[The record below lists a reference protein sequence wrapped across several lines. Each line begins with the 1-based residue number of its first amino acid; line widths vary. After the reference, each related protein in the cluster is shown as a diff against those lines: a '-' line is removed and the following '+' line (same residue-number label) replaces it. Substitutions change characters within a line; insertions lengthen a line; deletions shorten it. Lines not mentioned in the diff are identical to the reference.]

1 MPSVTDTAPT
11 DRPLV
16 LSPFR
21 GLRYAADQI
30 SDLTAVTSPP
40 YDVLDRETVAAL
52 AAAEPHNIVRVIL
65 PRPAGPADWTT
76 DRRPPASEE
85 NGREHYQRAAALF
98 ARWREDGVLRLDG
111 EPALYV
117 YEQRT
122 EARTGRPVIL
132 RGLLGAVGLRQAE
145 EGVILPHEDVLPG
158 PVADRL
164 ALMSACA
171 ANLEPILLVYDGG
184 GMASELVEAAVR
196 GAPLIDARA
205 TDGSEHRVWR
215 ISDPAA
221 LAAIAADLAPRQ
233 ALIADGH
240 HRYATY
246 LRLQEEMRAT
256 GAGAGPW
263 DSGLALLV
271 DQRAHPLELTAIHRT
286 VSGVTLADV
295 NAAAAKAFR
304 IDSYGADATQAHA
317 ALTACRGE
325 RHGFLLTDGK
335 QWELLSL
342 PLAEQAAGTSAQ
354 DGTPAPGAG
363 RPSPEGEREARLAD
377 SEGDHL
383 PSLDTE
389 VLHDM
394 LLGRIL
400 GLSENQIGYDHTEA
414 AAAKRARDGEGIAI
428 LLNPV
433 DVATVQAVARAGGR
447 MPRKSTSFGPKPRTG
462 FVMRAFEE
470 HEPAPSGQEGEPDRP
485 RPRSD

>member
-1 MPSVTDTAPT
+1 MPSVTDTAPAN
-11 DRPLV
+11 RPLV

-30 SDLTAVTSPP
+30 SDLAAVTSPP

-76 DRRPPASEE
+76 DRRPPAAEE
-85 NGREHYQRAAALF
+85 NGREHYRRAAALF
-98 ARWREDGVLRLDG
+98 ASWREDGVLRVDG

-122 EARTGRPVIL
+122 KTLTGRPVIL

-184 GMASELVEAAVR
+184 GVASELVEAAVG
-196 GAPLIDARA
+196 GAPLIDAPA

-215 ISDPAA
+215 ISDPTA

-246 LRLQEEMRAT
+246 LRLQEEMRAR

-295 NAAAAKAFR
+295 AAAAASAFR
-304 IDSYGADATQAHA
+304 IDSYGADAAQAHA
-317 ALTACRGE
+317 ALAACRGE
-325 RHGFLLTDGK
+325 RHAFLLTDGK

-342 PLAEQAAGTSAQ
+342 PLTGEAAVAPEGTR
-354 DGTPAPGAG
+354 APGAG
-363 RPSPEGEREARLAD
+363 RPSQEGAEEAPLAMG
-377 SEGDHL
+377 EPRHL
-383 PSLDTE
+383 PALDTE
-389 VLHDM
+389 VLHGM
-394 LLGRIL
+394 LLERIV
-400 GLSENQIGYDHTEA
+400 GVGENQIGYDHTEA
-414 AAAKRARDGEGIAI
+414 AAAQRARDSGGIAI

-433 DVATVQAVARAGGR
+433 DVGTVQAVARAGGR

-462 FVMRAFEE
+462 FVMRAFGE
-470 HEPAPSGQEGEPDRP
+470 HEPAPSEQEGGLDRL